1 MIESKSLGNEDK
13 SGFLFCQELLDGG
26 LNYGFN
32 FDRLCYDYEAG
43 KFIVF
48 EFLKVDQWQTVT
60 PWESHPVRYW
70 HKNWRKFVAIWR
82 GVQKLEA
89 DFYCVNY
96 AEAGTP
102 FADQVRVLQIFSM
115 NKSGIKK
122 WSDWKCSRGEFTE
135 FFRQINLRCRE
146 NEPCPK

>member
-1 MIESKSLGNEDK
+1 MTEIASKPLGNYDQ
-13 SGFLFCQELLDGG
+13 SLFDFTKELLDGG
-26 LNYGFN
+26 QNFGIN
-32 FDRLCYDYEAG
+32 FDRLCFDQVSQ

-48 EFLKVDQWQTVT
+48 EFLKVDQWQSVT

-96 AEAGTP
+96 AEAGTE
-102 FADQVRVLQIFSM
+102 FADQVRVMQIHSL
-115 NKSGIKK
+115 NKDGIKK
-122 WSDWKCSRGEFTE
+122 WSDWKCSRKEFQE
-135 FFRQINLRCRE
+135 FFRQINQRCKE
-146 NEPCPK
+146 KEPC